1 MRVYVPAHGRFT
13 GPDMKI
19 DPLDPNGACNYLFC
33 RKNPLVY
40 SDPWGLDYIKVG
52 ENKNVWWYAEK
63 DQFFSSAD
71 IWPIGEV
78 EDGSVKLREQW
89 GGGSI
94 PMDKLRDIAEGRF
107 TGDERRTKAQRLLI
121 RNAIRY
127 GNDEE
132 GALDIIEAGLW
143 GMSTGLAAEIHY
155 LTPSMFQSDI
165 EPWLT
170 DTFRSSPE
178 RPITKSK
185 HFVRTQGLTRT
196 AVGGFEAAGGGAIL
210 VLSGGS
216 AAPAG
221 ALTAHGLGNMFGGIS
236 QAATGIEISGS
247 VDDTL
252 LVIPFDELSASP

>member
-143 GMSTGLAAEIHY
+143 GTTANLAAA
-155 LTPSMFQSDI
+155 
-165 EPWLT
+165 
-170 DTFRSSPE
+170 SSWVYPGLE
-178 RPITKSK
+178 NWWDKNIDYPGPRPITKTPEYI
-185 HFVRTQGLTRT
+185 RAQGVYRIGTGMAET
-196 AVGGFEAAGGGAIL
+196 GGTSYTISQKGYATPAEAVIFK
-210 VLSGGS
+210 
-216 AAPAG
+216 
-221 ALTAHGLGNMFGGIS
+221 HGLSNIGFGTAQVIHGEKYFADNVYETILPIPMEPI
-236 QAATGIEISGS
+236 IE
-247 VDDTL
+247 D
-252 LVIPFDELSASP
+252 